1 MCNVWKYICLHAL
14 TCATLVLC
22 SNIPLSTTLKPNN
35 SSGFAM
41 SNRQITGGK
50 IDRYSLIDIITKN
63 RFTEEYTNDKGPNIV
78 HMDYEEQIM
87 TYFYNELASNIIIGT
102 LFNQLRK
109 TKSALLRD
117 TVLDFRTAS
126 YSRDSDAESTL
137 INVSHVGKV
146 GKTEPQHREK
156 RDVPCQSTGVDDC
169 PSLGERSL
177 CPWTIQSAP
186 GGQPEVVC
194 KTTAPVDCMEPCV
207 QQCVRFKVDGRFVAC
222 VASNPCVHLAQPTLG

>member
-14 TCATLVLC
+14 TCASLVLC
-22 SNIPLSTTLKPNN
+22 SDIPLSTTLKPKY
-35 SSGFAM
+35 SSGFEI

-63 RFTEEYTNDKGPNIV
+63 IFTEEYTNDKGPNIV
-78 HMDYEEQIM
+78 RKDYEEQIL
-87 TYFYNELASNIIIGT
+87 TDFYNELASNIIIGT
-102 LFNQLRK
+102 LFNQLRN

-117 TVLDFRTAS
+117 TVLDFRTTS

-137 INVSHVGKV
+137 INVSPVVKV

-156 RDVPCQSTGVDDC
+156 RDVPCQPTGVDDC

-194 KTTAPVDCMEPCV
+194 KTTTPVDCMEPCV